1 MKNMHAMVLFLVF
14 ITSVSSTLCVS
25 SNNDEISMVVVED
38 QPTVHD
44 AGKGI
49 SKVHYIHAC
58 VRLLVNKVR
67 TNCLS

>member
-1 MKNMHAMVLFLVF
+1 MVLFLVF
-14 ITSVSSTLCVS
+14 ITSVTSTLCVS
-25 SNNDEISMVVVED
+25 SNNDGNQEKNSMVVVED